1 MDLPIAATEVIDMR
15 SFSSMWFW
23 ITLAVFWSAM
33 SHYAIGVPYEMV
45 QRAFRRN
52 EEGLWRDLETLARIN
67 AERLLVIGSSAGVF
81 VAAMAGFLLT
91 TLFVLGFGYGV
102 EFCQAAFMIA
112 FPFSL
117 VGLLSQ
123 RTARLIL
130 ELQPKGPE
138 LGRGLRRHRV
148 YVQIIG
154 LISILVTAFWG
165 VFKVLS
171 TGVL

>member
-1 MDLPIAATEVIDMR
+1 MDLSIAATEIIDMR

-33 SHYAIGVPYEMV
+33 SHYAVGVPYEMV
-45 QRAFRRN
+45 QRAFRRDD
-52 EEGLWRDLETLARIN
+52 ESMWRDVETLARIN
-67 AERLLVIGSSAGVF
+67 SERLLVIGSTAGVF
-81 VAAMAGFLLT
+81 VAAAAGFLLT
-91 TLFVLGFGYGV
+91 TLFVLGFFYSV
-102 EFCQAAFMIA
+102 EFCQAAFFIA
-112 FPFSL
+112 FPFTL
-117 VGLLSQ
+117 VGVLSQ

-130 ELQPKGPE
+130 EIQPKGPD

-154 LISILVTAFWG
+154 LVSIVVTAFWG
-165 VFKVLS
+165 VFHVLS